1 MKGKF
6 ITFEGP
12 EGAGKTTQIK
22 QVYQY
27 LLNRGFRCLV
37 VREPGGTEIGN
48 RIRQILLDPDLSEME
63 WKTEVLL
70 YAASRAQIVHEV
82 IKPHL
87 DKGFI
92 VLCDRY
98 IDSSLAYQGYG
109 AEKSVSEVWRIND
122 WATDGL
128 MPDRTYLLD
137 VPVELGQKRLL
148 NRSARKD
155 RMELKEKMFH
165 ERVRSGFQKMAHRE
179 KDRYCLIRGDQS
191 SNRVFADIVDDLM
204 NWMSSLKQDVPK

>member
-22 QVYQY
+22 QVGQY
-27 LLNRGFRCLV
+27 LMDHGFHCLM
-37 VREPGGTEIGN
+37 VREPGGTNIGN
-48 RIRQILLDPDLSEME
+48 RVRQILLDPELSEMD

-70 YAASRAQIVHEV
+70 YASSRAQLVREV

-87 DKGFI
+87 DQGVV

-109 AEKSVSEVWRIND
+109 AGKKACLKCGKSIN
-122 WATDGL
+122 GQL
-128 MPDRTYLLD
+128 M
-137 VPVELGQKRLL
+137 G
-148 NRSARKD
+148 
-155 RMELKEKMFH
+155 
-165 ERVRSGFQKMAHRE
+165 
-179 KDRYCLIRGDQS
+179 
-191 SNRVFADIVDDLM
+191 
-204 NWMSSLKQDVPK
+204 

>member
-1 MKGKF
+1 MKGMF

-12 EGAGKTTQIK
+12 EGAGKTTQI
-22 QVYQY
+22 QRVYQY
-27 LLNRGFRCLV
+27 LKDLGFSCLI
-37 VREPGGTEIGN
+37 VREPGGTKIGD
-48 RIRQILLDPDLSEME
+48 RVREILLDPGRSEMK

-70 YAASRAQIVHEV
+70 YASSRAQLVSEV
-82 IKPHL
+82 IRPRL
-87 DKGFI
+87 DEGSV

-109 AEKSVSEVWRIND
+109 SEKDVEEVKKINQ

-137 VPVELGQKRLL
+137 IPVEVGRKRLL
-148 NRSARKD
+148 SRGGKKD

-165 ERVRSGFQKMAHRE
+165 ERVRTGFKQIAFEE
-179 KDRYCLIRGDQS
+179 KNRFCIIRAEQSGDQ
-191 SNRVFADIVDDLM
+191 VFQEIITDLQKWIK
-204 NWMSSLKQDVPK
+204 NGSFR

>member
-22 QVYQY
+22 RVYQY
-27 LLNRGFRCLV
+27 LKKRKVPCFI
-37 VREPGGTEIGN
+37 VREPGGTTIGD
-48 RIRQILLDPDLSEME
+48 RVREILLDPSQSEMK

-70 YAASRAQIVHEV
+70 YASSRAQLVSEV
-82 IKPHL
+82 IRPHL
-87 DKGFI
+87 DQGFV

-109 AEKSVSEVWRIND
+109 AEKDVEEVKKLNQ

-137 VPVELGQKRLL
+137 IPVEVGRKRLL
-148 NRSARKD
+148 SRGGKKD

-165 ERVRSGFQKMAHRE
+165 ERVRTGFKQIALEE
-179 KDRYCLIRGDQS
+179 KTRFCTIRADQS
-191 SNRVFADIVDDLM
+191 GDKVFQDIMDDLQK
-204 NWMSSLKQDVPK
+204 WLFPVI

>member
-22 QVYQY
+22 RVHQY
-27 LLNRGFRCLV
+27 LQKRRVPCLV
-37 VREPGGTEIGN
+37 VREPGGTIIGD
-48 RIRQILLDPDLSEME
+48 RVREILLDPGRSEMK

-70 YAASRAQIVHEV
+70 YASSRAQLVNEV
-82 IKPHL
+82 IRPHL
-87 DKGFI
+87 DQGFV

-109 AEKSVSEVWRIND
+109 AEKDVEEVRKLNQ

-137 VPVELGQKRLL
+137 IPVEVGRKRLL
-148 NRSARKD
+148 SRGRKKD
-155 RMELKEKMFH
+155 RMELKEKKFH
-165 ERVRSGFQKMAHRE
+165 ERVRKGFRQIASEEPSRFCTIRAEQSGDKVFQE
-179 KDRYCLIRGDQS
+179 
-191 SNRVFADIVDDLM
+191 IVEDL
-204 NWMSSLKQDVPK
+204 NARFFR

>member
-22 QVYQY
+22 RVHQY
-27 LLNRGFRCLV
+27 LQKRRVPCLV
-37 VREPGGTEIGN
+37 VREPGGTIIGD
-48 RIRQILLDPDLSEME
+48 RVREILLDPGRSEMK

-70 YAASRAQIVHEV
+70 YASSRAQLVNEV
-82 IKPHL
+82 IRPHL
-87 DKGFI
+87 DQGFV

-109 AEKSVSEVWRIND
+109 AEKDVEEVRKLNQ

-137 VPVELGQKRLL
+137 IPVEVGRKRLL
-148 NRSARKD
+148 SRGGKKD

-165 ERVRSGFQKMAHRE
+165 ERVRKGFRQIASKEPSRFCTIRAEQSGDKVFQE
-179 KDRYCLIRGDQS
+179 
-191 SNRVFADIVDDLM
+191 IVEDL
-204 NWMSSLKQDVPK
+204 NVWLFR